1 MRISNCNVI
10 YIHTCTIIRPSIAVR
25 RYPYICIMSA
35 KLQFNDVKEDQWSID
50 AIGLYSK
57 AACLLLGLLNSE
69 LYGDSRDDSFA

>member
-1 MRISNCNVI
+1 
-10 YIHTCTIIRPSIAVR
+10 
-25 RYPYICIMSA
+25 MSA